1 MIRQFLS
8 LTYPA
13 IMASRILLRTM
24 GAQVPQLR
32 VLLYHDVAP
41 CKLEAFAATLRW
53 LKKSWNFLKP
63 SEFEE
68 VMQGKRTLTKDSLL
82 LTFDDGFAS
91 NRIVAE
97 NVLRPLGINAIF
109 FVAVD
114 FIDQPDVASARDF
127 ICKQLKASISAERV
141 PAHWA
146 NMDWEDLSCL
156 LELGHSI
163 GAHTS
168 SHQRLNCK
176 MNSNIIRREIIGAAN
191 RIESELKTHVR
202 HFAYPFG
209 DFASISEPALRL
221 AMERYDF
228 IYSGLRGNN
237 YPFKKLCTIKRE
249 SLKPEDPK
257 FLVGAFLHGVADLRY
272 RHTNKI
278 LDDWLL
284 P

>member
-1 MIRQFLS
+1 
-8 LTYPA
+8 
-13 IMASRILLRTM
+13 
-24 GAQVPQLR
+24 
-32 VLLYHDVAP
+32 
-41 CKLEAFAATLRW
+41 
-53 LKKSWNFLKP
+53 
-63 SEFEE
+63 
-68 VMQGKRTLTKDSLL
+68 
-82 LTFDDGFAS
+82 
-91 NRIVAE
+91 
-97 NVLRPLGINAIF
+97 
-109 FVAVD
+109 
-114 FIDQPDVASARDF
+114 
-127 ICKQLKASISAERV
+127 
-141 PAHWA
+141 
-146 NMDWEDLSCL
+146 
-156 LELGHSI
+156 
-163 GAHTS
+163 
-168 SHQRLNCK
+168 